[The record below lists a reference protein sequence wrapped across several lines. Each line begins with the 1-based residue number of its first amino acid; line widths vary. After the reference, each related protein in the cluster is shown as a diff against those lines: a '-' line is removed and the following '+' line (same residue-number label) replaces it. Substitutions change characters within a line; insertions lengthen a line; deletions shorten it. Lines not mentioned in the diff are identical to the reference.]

1 MERTAYQN
9 LMEWKNQSTR
19 KPLLVQGARQVGKT
33 YLIKDFGA
41 KEYGDLAYFNFEQTS
56 ELSTFFESTL
66 DPGILLESLGAF
78 IGKKIKP
85 GETLIF
91 FDEIQVCP
99 RALTSLKYFNEQA
112 PQYHL
117 IAAGSLLGVSVG
129 KASSFPVGKVHFLT
143 LYPLSYFEYLK
154 AMGEAPL
161 WELLSDKKDYQA
173 LPEALHEKLL
183 RHLKYYLYIGGMP
196 EAVASYAKNQ
206 DISEARSIQNEI
218 LKAYERD
225 FSKHSSSS
233 EAIRVSE
240 IWRSIPQQLAKENK
254 KFMYSAVKKGG
265 RASQF
270 ESAVEWLH
278 KAGLLQLAYHVE
290 TPKHP
295 LSGYADNSKFKVYLL
310 DSGLLGAMLN
320 LSSRLIVSGDNLFS
334 EYNGAFIENYVSAEL
349 TRLEYID
356 RLYYWTSKSM
366 AEVDFIVARPDGI
379 FPLEVKSGTSRH
391 AKSLRIYAEK
401 YLPGRVYRASARN
414 FTRDDDFINLPLYA
428 VALFGRL

>member
-1 MERTAYQN
+1 
-9 LMEWKNQSTR
+9 
-19 KPLLVQGARQVGKT
+19 
-33 YLIKDFGA
+33 
-41 KEYGDLAYFNFEQTS
+41 
-56 ELSTFFESTL
+56 
-66 DPGILLESLGAF
+66 
-78 IGKKIKP
+78 
-85 GETLIF
+85 
-91 FDEIQVCP
+91 
-99 RALTSLKYFNEQA
+99 
-112 PQYHL
+112 
-117 IAAGSLLGVSVG
+117 
-129 KASSFPVGKVHFLT
+129 
-143 LYPLSYFEYLK
+143 
-154 AMGEAPL
+154 MGEAPL

-196 EAVASYAKNQ
+196 EPVASYAKNQ

-225 FSKHSSSS
+225 FSKYSSSS

-265 RASQF
+265 RASYF

-278 KAGLLQLAYHVE
+278 KAGLLQLAYQVE
-290 TPKHP
+290 TPKLP
-295 LSGYADNSKFKVYLL
+295 LSGYADNSKFKTYLL

-320 LSSRLIVSGDNLFS
+320 LSSRLIVSGDSLFS

-356 RLYYWTSKSM
+356 RLYYWASNSK

-391 AKSLRIYAEK
+391 ARSLRIYAEK
-401 YLPGRVYRASARN
+401 YRPGRVYRASARN

-428 VALFGRL
+428 VALFGQL